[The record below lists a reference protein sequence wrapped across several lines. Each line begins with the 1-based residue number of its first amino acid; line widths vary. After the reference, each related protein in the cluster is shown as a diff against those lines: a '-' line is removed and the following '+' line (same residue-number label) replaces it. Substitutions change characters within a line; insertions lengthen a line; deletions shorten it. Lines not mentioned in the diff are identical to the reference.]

1 MSERPSRLCDH
12 RFVLLAAICLVA
24 VAVRLHGI
32 HLSLWFDELCTYWSV
47 DGGLG
52 EITERS
58 LATNHLPTFSYLAWL
73 SVGCLGK
80 SEIAVRLPSLLA
92 GVLLVPVVFVTARRI
107 TGSRGAALLAAFLAA
122 TDSLCIMFGTT
133 AREYSFVQLVSLIHI
148 AAFWELMSAP
158 SGRRRLAFVA
168 TLVAMFYL
176 HITSVAIVMGEIA
189 FYAAMLCRR
198 GKSRYRPGQFLA
210 DLVVAGLLCTPVLP
224 YVLVMAGKRHAMDV
238 VLEHSF
244 QLQDILILYP
254 IHVYIV
260 YPLLA
265 AGFVCFALRSA
276 GAQPGER
283 PTGRAEALAFL
294 GCLFFVPSVVLWIV
308 SRAGIAP
315 LFHVWYTTPLIVLPI
330 LASALVWSWI
340 PGRAGRVVFALVAV
354 GLMQAS
360 EGPVR
365 RYLAGQVSARPQ
377 KEDWKDAMAYLNA
390 NDSDAALPLF
400 IRAGFCETDDDLAR
414 EPPGSLA
421 RRLLTEPFVCMY
433 PLEHPQRPIRALS
446 YNGSLA
452 DEQQVAE
459 VRRAGGAWFLVK
471 TSPRHAERIAQRAI
485 DRLRQEGM
493 DLEVADMLANEHVAL
508 FRLRDASSQ

>member
-1 MSERPSRLCDH
+1 MSERASRFCRHPS
-12 RFVLLAAICLVA
+12 VLLAAICLVA

-47 DGGLG
+47 DGGLSR
-52 EITERS
+52 ITERS
-58 LATNHLPTFSYLAWL
+58 LSTNHLPTFSYLVWL

-80 SEIAVRLPSLLA
+80 SELAIRLPSVLA
-92 GVLLVPVVFVTARRI
+92 GVLLVPAVFATAKRI
-107 TGSRGAALLAAFLAA
+107 TGSRGAALLAALLVA
-122 TDSLCIMFGTT
+122 TDNLCIMFGAT
-133 AREYSFVQLVSLIHI
+133 AREYSFVQLVSLLHI
-148 AAFWELMSAP
+148 AAFWELISAP

-176 HITSVAIVMGEIA
+176 HITSVVIVMGEIA
-189 FYAAMLCRR
+189 FYAAMVCRR
-198 GKSRYRPGQFLA
+198 GKTPYRPTRFLS

-224 YVLVMAGKRHAMDV
+224 YVLAMAGKRHAMDV

-254 IHVYIV
+254 VHVYIV

-276 GAQPGER
+276 DAQPGER
-283 PTGRAEALAFL
+283 PAGRAEALAFL
-294 GCLFFVPSVVLWIV
+294 GCLFFVPSVVLWVV

-365 RYLAGQVSARPQ
+365 RYLAGQVSARLQ

-400 IRAGFCETDDDLAR
+400 IRAGFCETDDDLAHQ
-414 EPPGSLA
+414 PADGLA

-433 PLEHPQRPIRALS
+433 PLKHNQRPIRSLTFD
-446 YNGSLA
+446 GSLA
-452 DEQQVAE
+452 DERQVTE
-459 VRRAGGAWFLVK
+459 IRRAGGAWFLVK
-471 TSPRHAERIAQRAI
+471 TSPSRAERMARRAI
-485 DRLRQEGM
+485 DRLRKQGTE
-493 DLEVADMLANEHVAL
+493 LEQSDMLAYEHVAV
-508 FRLRDASSQ
+508 FRLREPSSR